1 MCLLFTCT
9 SYFQRLAI
17 WLLSKGAV
25 PLKKN
30 DATLGKIVKCSES
43 LWKLTYYATVE
54 AFILAISYQEPWFR
68 DSKQYFRGWPN
79 QELTWV
85 VHFLGLL
92 LLLLLLFWLNCW
104 INEPHFWTWYV
115 ISRLSCLC
123 SFVYFTLIFKGQKN
137 YVSATF

>member
-79 QELTWV
+79 QELT
-85 VHFLGLL
+85 
-92 LLLLLLFWLNCW
+92 
-104 INEPHFWTWYV
+104 
-115 ISRLSCLC
+115 
-123 SFVYFTLIFKGQKN
+123 
-137 YVSATF
+137 